1 MVAAAP
7 TADPRKLTIVLASA
21 AQQTRTATVTV
32 LPDGSGTAETHTVE
46 LPVEPRTQ
54 VLFRPSAHVADAA
67 WLGATV
73 EVDGADVVVEQLIT
87 AAHGGVG
94 RSPCSTRTAQSWVV
108 SHGATRAAVEGERF
122 VVMLL
127 NPFPDVAVADIE
139 LVADVGR
146 DAVEGLVVPPQRV
159 VAVDVTSEITVAS
172 EVAAYIDVV
181 SGRVAASWIQIADG
195 ELAGRGAH
203 TAPATAGAAV
213 LWHLPVTAT
222 GEARRD
228 VVAVSNPS
236 PDQVAEVD
244 LEILAELPGVQVNPI
259 EITVRPRRTAL
270 VDLSEQD
277 RLDGLGAFS
286 VVVRSLG
293 GVPVTASVSSVS
305 AAPESVD
312 GAPPEPGVVEGSS
325 ATLGADAAA
334 RRWLVAAEVLAT
346 DDGTSDGTAYD
357 GSSALSV
364 VNPSQIGIAQ
374 VAVSVDGEQALTV
387 EIGPGRVR
395 RIPLQDLGSGTF
407 MVEVDSSAPVVVGR
421 QLVGLTSRTASLG
434 VAVSEPVPLAEI
446 R

>member
-1 MVAAAP
+1 M
-7 TADPRKLTIVLASA
+7 
-21 AQQTRTATVTV
+21 
-32 LPDGSGTAETHTVE
+32 
-46 LPVEPRTQ
+46 
-54 VLFRPSAHVADAA
+54 
-67 WLGATV
+67 
-73 EVDGADVVVEQLIT
+73 
-87 AAHGGVG
+87 
-94 RSPCSTRTAQSWVV
+94 
-108 SHGATRAAVEGERF
+108 
-122 VVMLL
+122 
-127 NPFPDVAVADIE
+127 
-139 LVADVGR
+139 
-146 DAVEGLVVPPQRV
+146 
-159 VAVDVTSEITVAS
+159 
-172 EVAAYIDVV
+172 
-181 SGRVAASWIQIADG
+181 
-195 ELAGRGAH
+195 
-203 TAPATAGAAV
+203 
-213 LWHLPVTAT
+213 LWHLPVAAS

-236 PDQVAEVD
+236 PDDVAEVD

-305 AAPESVD
+305 VAPESVD
-312 GAPPEPGVVEGSS
+312 GAPPAPDVVEGSS
-325 ATLGADAAA
+325 ATIGADAAA

-346 DDGTSDGTAYD
+346 DDDAAD
-357 GSSALSV
+357 DRSSALSV
-364 VNPSQIGIAQ
+364 VNPSQAGIAQ
-374 VAVSVDGEQALTV
+374 VAVSVDGELVRTV

-395 RIPLQDLGSGTF
+395 KIPLQDLGSGIF